1 MFSSHS
7 LYTDYRQICTV
18 RNSDGTAASTIVNF
32 YLLCLRITDAMRDG
46 HWIFHRSTEKH
57 S

>member
-46 HWIFHRSTEKH
+46 H
-57 S
+57 